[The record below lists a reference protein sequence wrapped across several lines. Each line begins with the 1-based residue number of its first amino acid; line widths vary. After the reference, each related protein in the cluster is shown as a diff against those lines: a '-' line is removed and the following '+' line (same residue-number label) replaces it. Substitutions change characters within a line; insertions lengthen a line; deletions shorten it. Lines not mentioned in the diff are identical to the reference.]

1 MSFLSKAFKGI
12 TKVFTAP
19 AEWITDAVG
28 SVAGSVI
35 NGVFNNDAIDKTNE
49 ANRDLWREQAAY
61 NTPKNQMLRYQ
72 AAGLNP
78 NLVYSQGN
86 PGNMASAPTMQP
98 RHLDLNPM
106 KDFVLSATRKN
117 LVEQNKNL
125 QSQNSLLRSQKS
137 VADANARRINYETDW
152 LKKHGTSSF
161 DASYLRGIKSLSDYF
176 QPIADTVGAAV
187 GTAVG
192 SLRSQ
197 PRLVPTGDD
206 WRSRRKRLTS
216 WRVSDLRW

>member
-1 MSFLSKAFKGI
+1 MSAWSKIVKGV

-35 NGVFNNDAIDKTNE
+35 NGVFNNDAIDKTNQ

-72 AAGLNP
+72 EAGLNP

-98 RHLDLNPM
+98 RRLDLNPM

-125 QSQNSLLRSQKS
+125 QSQNSLLRSQED
-137 VADANARRINYETDW
+137 VASENARRQRLENDYFEKYGQWPSQEGGWVRDAKSMLNYFPAFYNAVMREVP
-152 LKKHGTSSF
+152 GTSQNREYQRS
-161 DASYLRGIKSLSDYF
+161 K
-176 QPIADTVGAAV
+176 
-187 GTAVG
+187 
-192 SLRSQ
+192 LRSM
-197 PRLVPTGDD
+197 GDYY
-206 WRSRRKRLTS
+206 R
-216 WRVSDLRW
+216 